1 MVLNRVVKKIPG
13 YMFTIMDITLNKVY
27 NSEHMK
33 DAKYTVSKSTK
44 KYLEIMG
51 EQIKLSRLRRNL
63 PSKLVCERACI
74 SRTSLWKVEKGDPSV
89 AIGIY
94 GAVLHALNGMDN
106 EFLNICGNDDFGRQ
120 IQDIELLEKRASRR

>member
-1 MVLNRVVKKIPG
+1 ML
-13 YMFTIMDITLNKVY
+13 TIMDTEYVNVY

-33 DAKYTVSKSTK
+33 DVKYTVGRSTK
-44 KYLEIMG
+44 KNLEIMG

-63 PSKLVCERACI
+63 PAKLVCEKACI

-106 EFLNICGNDDFGRQ
+106 ELLNICGNDDFGRQ
-120 IQDIELLEKRASRR
+120 IQDIELLEKRCSRR